1 MKNESFLKPYYLI
14 LALFICG
21 FMHSQSYS
29 YFLYESSANQY
40 FRFHPGA
47 SKKMLYVNMDR
58 NDIVFNSIFNIDER
72 TSKLIIP
79 SSGFYEISGYYHF
92 NLNTG
97 NVKNSRAGINFGFV
111 QIKSGIEEYI
121 ASKRVSYTEN
131 TQNLYSDIYIHPT
144 IVYLEEGVVIAPAVS
159 TGLLDKP
166 IVNGH
171 IGCEKNNKDCISLKW
186 SLKKISNETN
196 SQKYF

>member
-58 NDIVFNSIFNIDER
+58 NDIVFNSIFNIDES

-79 SSGFYEISGYYHF
+79 SSGFYDILLEILSGSSCSRN
-92 NLNTG
+92 NLH
-97 NVKNSRAGINFGFV
+97 
-111 QIKSGIEEYI
+111 
-121 ASKRVSYTEN
+121 
-131 TQNLYSDIYIHPT
+131 D
-144 IVYLEEGVVIAPAVS
+144 LEICCPAF
-159 TGLLDKP
+159 DQ
-166 IVNGH
+166 
-171 IGCEKNNKDCISLKW
+171 E
-186 SLKKISNETN
+186 
-196 SQKYF
+196 